1 MIINNEQIIPALAFM
16 TLGIV
21 IAFAIIQFVSHM
33 RKRRQREQTPLTRAS
48 EAKRERQGS
57 VIQK

>member
-1 MIINNEQIIPALAFM
+1 MTTDQLIPALAFM

-21 IAFAIIQFVSHM
+21 IAFAIFQFFSVM
-33 RKRRQREQTPLTRAS
+33 RRRRERQQTPLTRAS
-48 EAKRERQGS
+48 ETKRAREGS

>member
-1 MIINNEQIIPALAFM
+1 MTTDQLIPALAFM

-21 IAFAIIQFVSHM
+21 IAFAIFQFFSVM
-33 RKRRQREQTPLTRAS
+33 RRRRERQQTPLTRAS
-48 EAKRERQGS
+48 ETKRTREGS